1 MSALYDRIYD
11 LIRQI
16 PRGKVATYGDIGAWA
31 GCGARTV
38 GYALA
43 ALRSTKVEPPV
54 PWQRV
59 INAQGKCSLGE
70 EQQRLLV
77 AEGVTFGPD
86 GRTDLARFGWDGL
99 AEQRG
104 RR

>member
-1 MSALYDRIYD
+1 MSLLYEKIYD
-11 LIRQI
+11 LIRRI
-16 PRGKVATYGDIGAWA
+16 PPGKVATYGDIGAWA

-43 ALRSTKVEPPV
+43 ALRTEQVEPPV

-70 EQQRLLV
+70 EQQRLLEG
-77 AEGVTFGPD
+77 EGVAFGPD

-99 AEQRG
+99 CP
-104 RR
+104 

>member
-1 MSALYDRIYD
+1 MSALYGRIYD
-11 LIRQI
+11 LIRRVPQ
-16 PRGKVATYGDIGAWA
+16 GKVVTYGDVGAWV

-43 ALRSTKVEPPV
+43 ALRTERGEPPV
-54 PWQRV
+54 PWHRV

-77 AEGVTFGPD
+77 EEGVVFGPD
-86 GRTDLARFGWDGL
+86 GRTDLARFGWDGP
-99 AEQRG
+99 
-104 RR
+104 

>member
-1 MSALYDRIYD
+1 MSALYERIYE
-11 LIRQI
+11 LVRQI

-43 ALRSTKVEPPV
+43 ALRTERAESPV

-59 INAQGKCSLGE
+59 INAQGKCSLRE
-70 EQQRLLV
+70 DQQRRLE
-77 AEGVTFGPD
+77 AEGVAFDPE
-86 GRTDLARFGWDGL
+86 GRTDLARFGWDGP
-99 AEQRG
+99 
-104 RR
+104 

>member
-11 LIRQI
+11 LIRRI

-43 ALRSTKVEPPV
+43 ALRAERVEPPV

-59 INAQGKCSLGE
+59 INARGACSLGK
-70 EQQRLLV
+70 EQQHLLE
-77 AEGVTFGPD
+77 AEGVAFGPD
-86 GRTDLARFGWDGL
+86 GRTDLTRFGWDGP
-99 AEQRG
+99 
-104 RR
+104 